1 MAVPAANEEA
11 MTDITQRQA
20 ERVLKAALAKAR
32 DEGFAMSIAIV
43 DRGAHLKAFIRMD
56 GCRLGPVDVAQRKA
70 RTAMLFETDTGSF
83 GERAK
88 AGGPIQSL
96 ELSNG
101 GLSLLKGGL
110 PLRNRRGDIIG
121 AIGVSG
127 SSGENDLAVA
137 EAGAAVLA

>member
-1 MAVPAANEEA
+1 MA
-11 MTDITQRQA
+11 DITQRQA
-20 ERVLKAALAKAR
+20 QKVLNAALAAAR
-32 DEGFAMSIAIV
+32 DEGYAMAIAIV
-43 DRGAHLKAFIRMD
+43 DRTTYLKAFTRMD
-56 GCRLGPVDVAQRKA
+56 GMRLGPVDVAMKKA

-88 AGGPIQSL
+88 AGGPIQSI

-110 PLRNRRGDIIG
+110 PLKNRRGEIVG

-127 SSGENDLAVA
+127 SSGENDLSVA
-137 EAGAAVLA
+137 QAGAAALL

>member
-1 MAVPAANEEA
+1 MS
-11 MTDITQRQA
+11 DITDHQA
-20 ERVLKAALAKAR
+20 QKVLRAALTKAR
-32 DEGFAMSIAIV
+32 DDGFSMAIAIV
-43 DRGAHLKAFIRMD
+43 DRTSYLKAFARMD
-56 GCRLGPVDVAQRKA
+56 GTRLGPVDVAMRKA

-88 AGGPIQSL
+88 AGGPIQSI

-110 PLRNRRGDIIG
+110 PLRNRRGETIG

-127 SSGENDLAVA
+127 SSGENDLLVA
-137 EAGAAVLA
+137 EAGAAALS